1 MGEGTRDKGQI
12 NAVPYLPVTDNDR
25 SEMLR
30 VIGVHSVDDLFADIP
45 TELREKAVLNL
56 PPALSEPELMR
67 HLRSLAAQNLPLGEL
82 PDDSPSLC
90 SLLVPFL
97 GAGIYDH
104 YIPPAVQ
111 HIISRNEFYT
121 AYTPYQAE
129 ASQGTLQATFEYQ
142 SLICDLTGMEVS
154 NASLYDGA
162 SALAEA
168 VLMAHSINERR
179 KVILPKTLHPHWR
192 QVVRTYASGMKLE
205 FVEAPY
211 LSDKGITDLDF
222 VRAHCDDATCC
233 VIVQHPNF
241 FGCLEQVSD
250 LETVAHRVGALFIVA
265 FDPIS
270 LGVLKPPGEYNADIA
285 VAEGQ
290 CLGLPPSFG
299 GPLLGIFTCK
309 REFIRKMPGRLVG
322 ETVDGKGR
330 RGFVLTLQ
338 VREQHIRRERATS
351 NICTNQALCAIAAAT
366 YLALMGKQ
374 GIRQVA
380 ELCAQ
385 KAHYLADQLEQAG
398 LPRLFSAPFFKEF
411 AVRLPTT
418 PNIVN
423 KALIGKGF
431 LGGLALRRYYPEL
444 ADGWLLA
451 VTEKRTKKE
460 MDAFVQAVRACL

>member
-1 MGEGTRDKGQI
+1 MEGKEGKEGKRKP
-12 NAVPYLPVTDNDR
+12 NLSVPYLPNTDNDR
-25 SEMLR
+25 TEMLKA
-30 VIGVHSVDDLFADIP
+30 IGASSVDDLFSDIP
-45 TELREKAVLNL
+45 TQLREKAQMNL
-56 PPALSEPELMR
+56 PPALSEPELMS
-67 HLRSLAAQNLPLGEL
+67 HIYSLAAQNLHFG
-82 PDDSPSLC
+82 DPS
-90 SLLVPFL
+90 SLIPFI

-104 YIPPAVQ
+104 YIPPAVK

-121 AYTPYQAE
+121 SYTPYQAE

-142 SLICDLTGMEVS
+142 SLICDLTGMEVC

-168 VLMAHSINERR
+168 VLMAFSINGRR
-179 KVILPKTLHPHWR
+179 KVILPKTLHPYWQ
-192 QVVRTYASGMKLE
+192 QVVRTYSAGVKVE

-211 LSDKGITDLDF
+211 LSDLGVTDPEF
-222 VRAHCDDATCC
+222 VQTHCDDETSC
-233 VIVQHPNF
+233 VVVQHPNF
-241 FGCLEQVSD
+241 FGCLEYVS
-250 LETVAHRVGALFIVA
+250 EIEKAAHKVGALFIVA

-299 GPLLGIFTCK
+299 GPLLGVFTCK

-322 ETVDGKGR
+322 ETVDAKEQ

-351 NICTNQALCAIAAAT
+351 NICTNQGLCAIAAAV

-380 ELCAQ
+380 ELCTQ
-385 KAHYLADQLEQAG
+385 KAHYLAEQLKRSG
-398 LPRLFSAPFFKEF
+398 INLIFKAPFFKEF
-411 AVRLPTT
+411 AVRLPVDPQT
-418 PNIVN
+418 VN
-423 KALIGKGF
+423 KALLGKGF
-431 LGGLALRRYYPEL
+431 LGGLALKRYYPEL
-444 ADGWLLA
+444 TNGWLLA
-451 VTEKRTKKE
+451 VTEKRTKEE
-460 MDAFVQAVRACL
+460 MDAFVRSVLETL